1 VAGGRKHP
9 PRRAFYWN
17 TCRGGTP
24 AMADRSIADYEIRK
38 RNFEA
43 ETSALYQ
50 KGESETSTDELRDLV
65 KRREDARD
73 LREMNA
79 IIQEKKAARNKLQD
93 KLDTMIN

>member
-1 VAGGRKHP
+1 
-9 PRRAFYWN
+9 
-17 TCRGGTP
+17 
-24 AMADRSIADYEIRK
+24 MADRSIADYEIRK